1 MPLPRIPAT
10 PACHHRRHCYKAD
23 LGVLPAAK
31 QLFAQYPL
39 QAMGLWML
47 GRTCPSV
54 HPSNTRHP
62 APFPQIVAELSDAA
76 ADRAAGRT
84 RCVVVCKRNALPPP
98 TGRDKTML
106 LLGLRGRRR

>member
-1 MPLPRIPAT
+1 VASDLFSGSKLIECESALGVYEAVLSNRAFLGIVLLEQ
-10 PACHHRRHCYKAD
+10 AD

-39 QAMGLWML
+39 
-47 GRTCPSV
+47 
-54 HPSNTRHP
+54 
-62 APFPQIVAELSDAA
+62 QIVAELSDAA